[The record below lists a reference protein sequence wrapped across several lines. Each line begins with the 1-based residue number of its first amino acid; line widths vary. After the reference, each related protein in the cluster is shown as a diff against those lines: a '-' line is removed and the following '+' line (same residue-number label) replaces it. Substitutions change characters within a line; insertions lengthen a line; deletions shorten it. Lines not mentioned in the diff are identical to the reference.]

1 MDLLRNLSLRMKLML
16 SFGFLNIL
24 IIVTSGFA
32 VINTSKNI
40 DASYNVERI
49 LGKSYSRVMNTQ
61 RALDKAND
69 VIVSYLNGKATHD
82 HNEAF
87 IADSVGKIEEIAKV
101 SSVMNENI
109 IGDLPSSESYKNNIQ
124 TVKKQASELV
134 ADYKQ
139 KVVPLVAA
147 NKLTEALDVYIYEV
161 LPITNRC
168 LELYQKLIDEQV
180 TLSAELTRANTS
192 KGPMYTSIILVV
204 ISVIIAFLISRGIS
218 GYIHKTSPCLSATS
232 AAWKKVIST
241 SELTIPLRMNSVRSL
256 IQPVR

>member
-109 IGDLPSSESYKNNIQ
+109 IGDLPSTESYKNNIL
-124 TVKKQASELV
+124 TVKNRQVNLL
-134 ADYKQ
+134 Q
-139 KVVPLVAA
+139 
-147 NKLTEALDVYIYEV
+147 T
-161 LPITNRC
+161 TNR
-168 LELYQKLIDEQV
+168 KLFPWWLQ
-180 TLSAELTRANTS
+180 TS
-192 KGPMYTSIILVV
+192 SQRLLM
-204 ISVIIAFLISRGIS
+204 
-218 GYIHKTSPCLSATS
+218 C
-232 AAWKKVIST
+232 IST
-241 SELTIPLRMNSVRSL
+241 RYCQSQTDVLSCIRS
-256 IQPVR
+256 

>member
-101 SSVMNENI
+101 SSVIFLHQNLI
-109 IGDLPSSESYKNNIQ
+109 RTISRLLKNRQVNLLQ
-124 TVKKQASELV
+124 T
-134 ADYKQ
+134 
-139 KVVPLVAA
+139 
-147 NKLTEALDVYIYEV
+147 
-161 LPITNRC
+161 TNR
-168 LELYQKLIDEQV
+168 KLFPWWLQ
-180 TLSAELTRANTS
+180 TS
-192 KGPMYTSIILVV
+192 SQRLLM
-204 ISVIIAFLISRGIS
+204 
-218 GYIHKTSPCLSATS
+218 C
-232 AAWKKVIST
+232 IST
-241 SELTIPLRMNSVRSL
+241 RYCQSLTDVLSCIRS
-256 IQPVR
+256 

>member
-1 MDLLRNLSLRMKLML
+1 M
-16 SFGFLNIL
+16 

-109 IGDLPSSESYKNNIQ
+109 IGDLPSTESYKNNIL
-124 TVKKQASELV
+124 TVKNRQMYLL
-134 ADYKQ
+134 Q
-139 KVVPLVAA
+139 
-147 NKLTEALDVYIYEV
+147 T
-161 LPITNRC
+161 TNRKSFPWW
-168 LELYQKLIDEQV
+168 LQ
-180 TLSAELTRANTS
+180 TS
-192 KGPMYTSIILVV
+192 SQRLLM
-204 ISVIIAFLISRGIS
+204 
-218 GYIHKTSPCLSATS
+218 C
-232 AAWKKVIST
+232 IST
-241 SELTIPLRMNSVRSL
+241 RYCQSLTDVLSCIRS
-256 IQPVR
+256 